1 MPRMS
6 KKMKHEWSLYL
17 NGKGRRAYNTL
28 CRRCVHTCKQS
39 FRSLVVECP
48 RYYSKRAV
56 VKYDYT

>member
-17 NGKGRRAYNTL
+17 NDKGRRAYNTL
-28 CRRCVHTCKQS
+28 CRRCAHTCKQS

-48 RYYSKRAV
+48 RYYSKRAA